1 MKLTKPIRPSRS
13 GEGVGAA
20 AGDRQERKMAPA
32 YSTIGL
38 DVQGKIA
45 RLTLTRPDKLN
56 ALNPVMLE
64 ELLDAL
70 GRLQDDESLNALILT
85 GTGRL
90 FSAGVDLSTPFFMEA
105 VTDTSI
111 FSGTRLLNWQH
122 RVIEA
127 LHGLPFITIAA
138 INGDACGGGGLGLAM
153 ACDMRI
159 SVRSARFWM
168 VPMMLDVIQDFGL
181 SWLMQ
186 RQIGASRTLQM
197 AVLGSPVGAD
207 QGLAW
212 GLVNELVEDQAAL
225 AARMEALEKQLD
237 SMGTD
242 ALRMLKLIIRNG
254 TTSQLRE
261 QLGVEAVANG
271 LTFQS
276 QEFKD
281 KKAAYLNSFKK
292 GKK

>member
-1 MKLTKPIRPSRS
+1 MTAANYNTIRL
-13 GEGVGAA
+13 E
-20 AGDRQERKMAPA
+20 
-32 YSTIGL
+32 
-38 DVQGKIA
+38 VQGTIA

-56 ALNPVMLE
+56 SLDPEMLE

-70 GRLQDDESLNALILT
+70 GTLQGHGALNAMILT
-85 GTGRL
+85 GSGRL
-90 FSAGVDLSTPFFMEA
+90 FSAGVDLSTPFFMEN
-105 VTDTSI
+105 VSDPSV
-111 FSGTRLLNWQH
+111 FSGTRLLNSQH

-127 LHGLPFITIAA
+127 LYGAPFVTIAA

-159 SVRSARFWM
+159 SVRKARFWM

-186 RQIGASRTLQM
+186 RQIGVSRTLQM
-197 AVLGSPVGAD
+197 AVLGSPIPAE
-207 QGLAW
+207 QGLSW
-212 GLVNELVEDQAAL
+212 GMLNELVDDQSAL
-225 AARMEALEKQLD
+225 EARMNALSQHLGT
-237 SMGTD
+237 MGTD

-254 TTSQLRE
+254 ISSGLHE